1 MADIMSQ
8 ISEMV
13 GGVVIFVPNI
23 IAAIIILLIGWIIGR
38 VLGKAVSVFLDKI
51 GVDDAL
57 RKTEPGTAI
66 EKSGLSIVH
75 LFDVIVRIFIYL
87 IAIMAA
93 TNVLQIESLS
103 KAMAV
108 IVAYIPNI
116 VAFILILVVGILL
129 IDFFADWMERYGT
142 HMEIAL
148 IGPMILLVRL
158 FLYFVVIIL
167 ALTQLAF
174 DLTIIYLFIGPLAW
188 GVGLGIGAAIAI
200 IVGFGLKDRAPEI
213 MDRLFCQVKK

>member
-8 ISEMV
+8 VSEMV
-13 GGVVIFVPNI
+13 GGVVIFLPNI

-38 VLGKAVSVFLDKI
+38 VLGKAISVFLDKI

-75 LFDVIVRIFIYL
+75 LFDVIVRIFVYL
-87 IAIMAA
+87 IAITAA

-103 KAMAV
+103 RMMAA

-116 VAFILILVVGILL
+116 VAFVLILVVGILL

>member
-57 RKTEPGTAI
+57 RKTEPGAAI

-75 LFDVIVRIFIYL
+75 LFDVIVRIFVYL
-87 IAIMAA
+87 IAITAA

-103 KAMAV
+103 RMMAA

-116 VAFILILVVGILL
+116 VAFILILIVGILL

>member
-1 MADIMSQ
+1 MVDIMSQ

-57 RKTEPGTAI
+57 RKTEPGAAI

-75 LFDVIVRIFIYL
+75 LFDILVRIFIYL

-93 TNVLQIESLS
+93 TNVLQIASLS
-103 KAMAV
+103 KAMAIHRRV
-108 IVAYIPNI
+108 HPECRVVLQNRTEHLFQKIRPNS
-116 VAFILILVVGILL
+116 F
-129 IDFFADWMERYGT
+129 E
-142 HMEIAL
+142 
-148 IGPMILLVRL
+148 
-158 FLYFVVIIL
+158 
-167 ALTQLAF
+167 Q
-174 DLTIIYLFIGPLAW
+174 
-188 GVGLGIGAAIAI
+188 
-200 IVGFGLKDRAPEI
+200 
-213 MDRLFCQVKK
+213 

>member
-57 RKTEPGTAI
+57 RKTEPGAAI

-75 LFDVIVRIFIYL
+75 LFDVIVRIFVYL
-87 IAIMAA
+87 IAITAA

-103 KAMAV
+103 RMMAA

-116 VAFILILVVGILL
+116 VAFILILIVGILL
-129 IDFFADWMERYGT
+129 IDFFADWMERYGAN
-142 HMEIAL
+142 MEIAL

>member
-1 MADIMSQ
+1 MVDIMSQ

-13 GGVVIFVPNI
+13 GGVVIFLPNI
-23 IAAIIILLIGWIIGR
+23 VAAIIILIVGWILGR

-51 GVDDAL
+51 GVDDVL
-57 RKTEPGTAI
+57 RKTEPGAAI

-75 LFDVIVRIFIYL
+75 LFDILVRIFIYL

-103 KAMAV
+103 QMMAA
-108 IVAYIPNI
+108 IVAYIPNV
-116 VAFILILVVGILL
+116 VAFILILVVGIIL
-129 IDFFADWMERYGT
+129 IDFFADWMERYGEN
-142 HMEIAL
+142 MEISL

-174 DLTIIYLFIGPLAW
+174 DLTIIYIFIGPLAW
-188 GVGLGIGAAIAI
+188 GVGLGVGAAIAI

-213 MDRLFCQVKK
+213 MDRFFCKVKK